1 MGDDQHE
8 RGDEEEEKLPD
19 GCGLHGAELADAW
32 ARAPFLL

>member
-8 RGDEEEEKLPD
+8 RGDEEEKLLD